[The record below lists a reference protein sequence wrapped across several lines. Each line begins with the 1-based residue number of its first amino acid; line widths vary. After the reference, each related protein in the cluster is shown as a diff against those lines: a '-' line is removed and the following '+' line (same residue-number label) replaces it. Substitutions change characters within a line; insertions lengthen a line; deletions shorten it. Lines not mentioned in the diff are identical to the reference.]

1 MSCLELYD
9 RDAAV
14 AYARQYALSYNPQYA
29 NYKSSTGAAGR
40 GDCMNFV
47 SQCLHAGGMPI
58 KQQGFLW
65 YGAKSGSSASWKGV
79 DSFLA
84 YIRQSFGSP
93 RLLFECYATP
103 ENLKRGDIVF
113 SVASGDAGDIS
124 RNPSHIVI
132 LSEDYATYGK
142 LVVCGHTKDERDAD
156 KTANNSICTYIHI
169 PDESIQ
175 YDYIDPDYEDET
187 DKTTEKA
194 DFGKTTLKRSNTA
207 TQAVRN
213 LQTRLNYLGFSS
225 GTVDG
230 KYGAN
235 TENAVKAFQT
245 ACVPRFGL
253 TVDGI
258 AGQATKEALIY
269 PYAWSH

>member
-1 MSCLELYD
+1 
-9 RDAAV
+9 
-14 AYARQYALSYNPQYA
+14 
-29 NYKSSTGAAGR
+29 
-40 GDCMNFV
+40 MNFV

-132 LSEDYATYGK
+132 LSADYATYGK
-142 LVVCGHTKDERDAD
+142 LVVCGFLL
-156 KTANNSICTYIHI
+156 C
-169 PDESIQ
+169 
-175 YDYIDPDYEDET
+175 
-187 DKTTEKA
+187 
-194 DFGKTTLKRSNTA
+194 
-207 TQAVRN
+207 
-213 LQTRLNYLGFSS
+213 
-225 GTVDG
+225 
-230 KYGAN
+230 
-235 TENAVKAFQT
+235 
-245 ACVPRFGL
+245 
-253 TVDGI
+253 
-258 AGQATKEALIY
+258 
-269 PYAWSH
+269 

>member
-14 AYARQYALSYNPQYA
+14 AYARQYALSFNSQYA
-29 NYKSSTGAAGR
+29 NYANSG

-65 YGAKSGSSASWKGV
+65 YGARSVSSASWKVV
-79 DSFLA
+79 DDFLA
-84 YIRQSFGSP
+84 YIRKSFGSP
-93 RLLFECYATP
+93 RLTFECYTTP

-113 SVASGDAGDIS
+113 TVAKGTAGDIS

-132 LSEDYATYGK
+132 LSEDFATQGQMI
-142 LVVCGHTKDERDAD
+142 VCGHTEPQLNAVKKRDDER
-156 KTANNSICTYIHI
+156 CTYIHI
-169 PDESIQ
+169 PDESIL

-187 DKTTEKA
+187 DKATAQA